1 LELIGVGVG
10 VLGFA
15 GATDGTVLDGESASI
30 GLDANVLLVHRD
42 SSLLDLVN
50 RAWFAEIL

>member
-1 LELIGVGVG
+1 M
-10 VLGFA
+10 LGFA